1 MDAPGV
7 EGVFYEVTDVPVFIG
22 HYLGS
27 VIDQVNLG
35 VHGVEHA
42 TDNINLA
49 ATGVALDERN
59 YIQIDAICRSFMSP
73 KPKVDVPRPIFWVR
87 SIRKA

>member
-1 MDAPGV
+1 M
-7 EGVFYEVTDVPVFIG
+7 
-22 HYLGS
+22 GS
-27 VIDQVNLG
+27 GIDQVNLG
-35 VHGVEHA
+35 VHGVEHT

-87 SIRKA
+87 SIR